1 MQNEDNMMKN
11 IDNAKDN
18 LIQNEFL
25 DKVIPVF
32 FGEVFWSSTIH
43 M

>member
-1 MQNEDNMMKN
+1 MMKK
-11 IDNAKDN
+11 IDNVKDN

-25 DKVIPVF
+25 DAVIPVL
-32 FGEVFWSSTIH
+32 FGEAFWPSTIH